1 MRIAVEYDDP
11 SHFLRP
17 PGQSGAL
24 VGPIDGKTRVRN
36 TLIPRYITS
45 LTAIPFYE
53 WDEVSGDKH
62 NSPKVIINHPNVNKF
77 REVLPV
83 VSAKNLV

>member
-53 WDEVSGDKH
+53 WDEVSGDKDKEDACLRKRLSDPLFH
-62 NSPKVIINHPNVNKF
+62 SQL
-77 REVLPV
+77 R
-83 VSAKNLV
+83 A